1 MTLPSHFSASWTLLA
16 AGIVILLFATPC
28 FGFYESQEDETH
40 LSLRASIRALGVMTE
55 NPEAP
60 QLFKSQN
67 DYVAGGMTRL
77 EFSGA
82 WGGWLS
88 MELNAYALGYYNSA
102 GAQGSSFV
110 KLQSADRSGAPEI
123 GLFKSIDSKGEMAL
137 DWANLTATLGGADL
151 SIGRQPVNLASTL
164 YFTPND
170 FFAPFAADVFY
181 RVYKAGVDAVRL
193 EAGLGALTQ
202 LTLLTVAGY
211 GHDQD
216 TISGFENTPDK
227 DRTSYLCRISTVA
240 FDYEFMALGGKVR
253 RMMVYGGSFQGTF
266 FDWLG
271 VRAEGHWAERM
282 DNKEAK
288 LEWTLELERRFPS
301 SLDLRLA
308 VYHHGAGV
316 EYVDEY
322 TKYLLSEGLESPY
335 IARWYAG
342 MGASYEFTPLWT
354 GTALALMN
362 LVDGSSTLSVN
373 AVYSLSDEGEMFM
386 GLSLPAGD
394 APKGFILK
402 SEMGARPR
410 AASVEARYYF

>member
-1 MTLPSHFSASWTLLA
+1 
-16 AGIVILLFATPC
+16 
-28 FGFYESQEDETH
+28 
-40 LSLRASIRALGVMTE
+40 LRASIRALAVMTE
-55 NPEAP
+55 NPDAP
-60 QLFKSQN
+60 QLFKSKN
-67 DYVAGGMTRL
+67 DTVAGGMARL

-88 MELNAYALGYYNSA
+88 VDFNSYALGAYNSA
-102 GAQGSSFV
+102 GSQESSFV

-123 GLFKSIDSKGEMAL
+123 GLFESIDSKGEMAL
-137 DWANLTATLGGADL
+137 DWANLTVTYGEADL
-151 SIGRQPVNLASTL
+151 TIGRQPVNLASTL

-216 TISGFENTPDK
+216 NISGYKTSLDRE
-227 DRTSYLCRISTVA
+227 RTSYLCRISAVA
-240 FDYEFMALGGKVR
+240 FDYELVVLGGKVR

-271 VRAEGHWAERM
+271 VRAEGHLAKRM
-282 DNKEAK
+282 DNNKEAK

-335 IARWYAG
+335 MARWYAG
-342 MGASYEFTPLWT
+342 AGATYEFSPLWT

-362 LVDGSSTLSVN
+362 LVDGSSIISLN
-373 AVYSLSDEGEMFM
+373 AVYSLSDEGEMFI
-386 GLSLPAGD
+386 GLSIPAGD
-394 APKGFILK
+394 APYGFILK